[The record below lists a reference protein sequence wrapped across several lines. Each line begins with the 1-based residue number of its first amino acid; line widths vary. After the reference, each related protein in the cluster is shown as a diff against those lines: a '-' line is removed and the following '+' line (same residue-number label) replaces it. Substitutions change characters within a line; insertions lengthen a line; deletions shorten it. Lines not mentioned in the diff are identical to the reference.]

1 MRDSVQLLSIVA
13 VAIISIVL
21 CAGCGEP
28 GPTIGLGLHLE
39 KGKRYGVSTVTDQS
53 IMGEMKMRQSV
64 GLWTNYAV
72 EDVDAAG
79 NATVRV
85 TYDSAAFSQTTDS
98 TVSYHSGDT
107 TSEIPPAAAAYIS
120 IVGHGFG
127 VKIAPGGRVM
137 EVIGG
142 DALRQAIIDRMSGSN
157 KFLSGVIDQNL
168 RTMFSDSALKL
179 SIGQM
184 LAFYP
189 PKPVAVGDSW
199 TSKGDI
205 GGGFPMTLEN
215 EYTLKSRGNGVAVV
229 ELKSK
234 IEPTATPAAAD
245 VSPISYDI
253 TGAQKGTMEIDE
265 RSGWM
270 MKSEQTEEFSGMIRQ
285 RADSGSATG
294 GEMPV
299 SVRGTT
305 VTKSWEMN

>member
-1 MRDSVQLLSIVA
+1 EV
-13 VAIISIVL
+13 
-21 CAGCGEP
+21 
-28 GPTIGLGLHLE
+28 
-39 KGKRYGVSTVTDQS
+39 
-53 IMGEMKMRQSV
+53 KMRQSV

-79 NATVRV
+79 NATVRI

-107 TSEIPPAAAAYIS
+107 TSEIPPSAAAYMS

-127 VKIAPGGRVM
+127 VKIAPGGGVT

-168 RTMFSDSALKL
+168 RAMFSDSALRQ

-184 LAFYP
+184 LTFYP

-199 TSKGDI
+199 TTRSDI

-215 EYTLKSRGNGVAVV
+215 EYTLKSSGNGLAVI
-229 ELKSK
+229 ELTSK
-234 IEPTATPAAAD
+234 IEPMAPPAQAD
-245 VSPISYDI
+245 LSPIHYDI
-253 TGAQKGTMEIDE
+253 TGSQKGTMEIDE

-270 MKSEQTEEFSGMIRQ
+270 MKSEQTQEFSGMIRQ
-285 RADSGSATG
+285 RADSLSDG
-294 GEMPV
+294 GGQMAV

-305 VTKSWEMN
+305 VTKSWEIAAGS